1 MAQATVFGPILKP
14 LGLGFISPEA
24 VRSGYVSFRYA
35 SGKAESEL
43 GVRFRPA
50 EQAWRETLL
59 AEEALRV
66 DERARSPGSS
76 SAGIHE
82 KP

>member
-1 MAQATVFGPILKP
+1 MAQATLFGPILKL

-59 AEEALRV
+59 AEEALRIAARG
-66 DERARSPGSS
+66 EARSRSR
-76 SAGIHE
+76 
-82 KP
+82 